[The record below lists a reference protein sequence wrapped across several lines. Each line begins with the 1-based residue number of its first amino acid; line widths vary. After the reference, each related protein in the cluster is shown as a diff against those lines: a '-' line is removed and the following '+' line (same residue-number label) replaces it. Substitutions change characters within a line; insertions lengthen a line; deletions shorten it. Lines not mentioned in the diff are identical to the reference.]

1 MSSAI
6 SVALNPAFIEPDKP
20 AFSLKIQGPDW
31 ELNVLM
37 AKAELALIP
46 SVRFASWS
54 ERGSLRIGTSANS
67 QAFWSFED
75 GNLSILIGHDD
86 ETWDFG
92 VTVPEAVLD
101 DIITEIGR
109 EVKSLGDS

>member
-1 MSSAI
+1 MSSSI
-6 SVALNPAFIEPDKP
+6 SVTLNPAFIESDEP

-31 ELNVLM
+31 ELNVQM
-37 AKAELALIP
+37 GEVELALIP
-46 SVRFASWS
+46 SVRFARWN
-54 ERGSLRIGTSANS
+54 ERGSVRIGTSADS
-67 QAFWSFED
+67 QAFWSCED

-109 EVKSLGDS
+109 ERNSG